1 MYPDQLVHNEA
12 VVEYPVVLSKL
23 SQTYTDLTIDFIKQN
38 KDRPFFVYLPHAMPH
53 KPLAV
58 SDNFYT
64 PDTPKNLY
72 ADVIAELDHCVGQ
85 VLDAVKQEGL
95 AQKTL
100 VIFTSDNGPNQ
111 GGSSGGLRGMKGR
124 TWDGGLK
131 VPFIAH
137 MPGTIPSG
145 IENAQPAATIDML
158 PTLCTFAGI
167 EVPKDRTIDG
177 KNIFPMLKNSN
188 TPSPHEAVFAMKA
201 GKLAFVRSGKW
212 KLHVINPGSSDM
224 RQLPMKKS

>member
-72 ADVIAELDHCVGQ
+72 ADVIAELDHCVGCR
-85 VLDAVKQEGL
+85 E
-95 AQKTL
+95 T
-100 VIFTSDNGPNQ
+100 
-111 GGSSGGLRGMKGR
+111 GR
-124 TWDGGLK
+124 
-131 VPFIAH
+131 
-137 MPGTIPSG
+137 PGTK
-145 IENAQPAATIDML
+145 D
-158 PTLCTFAGI
+158 AGH
-167 EVPKDRTIDG
+167 
-177 KNIFPMLKNSN
+177 FHL
-188 TPSPHEAVFAMKA
+188 
-201 GKLAFVRSGKW
+201 
-212 KLHVINPGSSDM
+212 
-224 RQLPMKKS
+224 